1 MLYHSFIPFF
11 HAYLDTSTSMHNMT
25 HPHLCIPWHI
35 HLYAYH
41 HTSTSMHTIT
51 HPPLCIQ
58 WHIHAFHDAFIQ
70 LTHAYNGTS
79 THTITQYKQRDSWN
93 VRFCNFLYN
102 AYINKFAIN
111 ENSLKIHAFIHCKLY
126 FTHRFNTLF
135 RFSSYLAYIIK
146 HSYTIF
152 GTYMILCYFLQNA

>member
-1 MLYHSFIPFF
+1 
-11 HAYLDTSTSMHNMT
+11 MHIWT
-25 HPHLCIPWHI
+25 HPHPCITWRIHI
-35 HLYAYH
+35 YAYH
-41 HTSTSMHTIT
+41 DTSTSMHTIT

-111 ENSLKIHAFIHCKLY
+111 ENFIKNSCIYSLQIVFHTSLKYSLSFFLLFSIHY
-126 FTHRFNTLF
+126 QTLVH
-135 RFSSYLAYIIK
+135 YLWHVYDFMLFPTKCLI
-146 HSYTIF
+146 
-152 GTYMILCYFLQNA
+152 

>member
-1 MLYHSFIPFF
+1 
-11 HAYLDTSTSMHNMT
+11 MHIWT
-25 HPHLCIPWHI
+25 HPHPCITWRIHI
-35 HLYAYH
+35 YAYH
-41 HTSTSMHTIT
+41 DTSTSMHTIT

-111 ENSLKIHAFIHCKLY
+111 ENSLKIHAFIVFHTSLKYSLSFFLLFSIHY
-126 FTHRFNTLF
+126 QTLVH
-135 RFSSYLAYIIK
+135 YLWHVYDFMLFPTKCLI
-146 HSYTIF
+146 
-152 GTYMILCYFLQNA
+152 